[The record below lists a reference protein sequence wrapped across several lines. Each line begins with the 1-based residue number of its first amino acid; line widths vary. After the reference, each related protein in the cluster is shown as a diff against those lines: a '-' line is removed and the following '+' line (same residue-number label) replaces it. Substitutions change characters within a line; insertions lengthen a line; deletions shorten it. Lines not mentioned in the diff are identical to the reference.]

1 MSNAH
6 QKSDDVQRNYYRN
19 QKKTLE
25 VNPRHPL
32 IQELLRRV
40 RDDENDPKAKDIALM
55 MFRTGMYY
63 SLSFVIFKQQF
74 QKIHRRVG

>member
-6 QKSDDVQRNYYRN
+6 QKADDVQRNYYRN

-25 VNPRHPL
+25 INPRHPL

-40 RDDENDPKAKDIALM
+40 KDDENDNTAKDIALM
-55 MFRTGMYY
+55 MFRTG
-63 SLSFVIFKQQF
+63 K
-74 QKIHRRVG
+74 